1 VRIGP
6 RAARWFSGYAGSAAS
21 QCDDAVVLRSV
32 TLGLALSVLAAACA
46 LVEPPA
52 PPGTYMVQIEVR
64 NEQPNPVRFAVYV
77 RGQPLAAA
85 VQPPSVPAG
94 PSRTAV
100 TFYLPI
106 ADDWDIA
113 IDGGDIGGITGQGV
127 DPTFRRECPLV
138 IELPATGDWQFGCG
152 STP

>member
-1 VRIGP
+1 
-6 RAARWFSGYAGSAAS
+6 
-21 QCDDAVVLRSV
+21 VLRSV
-32 TLGLALSVLAAACA
+32 TLGVAFFVVAAACA

-64 NEQPNPVRFAVYV
+64 NERPNPMPFTVYFG
-77 RGQPLAAA
+77 GQPRGDA

-100 TFYLPI
+100 TFYLPL
-106 ADDWDIA
+106 ANDWEIA
-113 IDGGDIGGITGQGV
+113 IGDIGGITGQGF

-138 IELPATGDWQFGCG
+138 IELPATGDWGFGCG
-152 STP
+152 P

>member
-1 VRIGP
+1 M
-6 RAARWFSGYAGSAAS
+6 
-21 QCDDAVVLRSV
+21 RSV
-32 TLGLALSVLAAACA
+32 TFGIALSVLAAACA
-46 LVEPPA
+46 LVEPPP

-64 NEQPNPVRFAVYV
+64 NERPNPMPFTVYFG
-77 RGQPLAAA
+77 GQPRGDA

-100 TFYLPI
+100 TFYLPL
-106 ADDWDIA
+106 ADDWEIA
-113 IDGGDIGGITGQGV
+113 IGDIGGITGQGV

-138 IELPATGDWQFGCG
+138 IDIPATRDWGFGCA